1 MNGWPKPKRLK
12 GFVLLPLQLES
23 GAEPSPRVALLP
35 RIARFN
41 PASLPFRVPEALM
54 QGHEEGVYAGIAVS
68 SSTWQQGLDQELCI
82 FNNSRFPAS
91 F

>member
-12 GFVLLPLQLES
+12 GFVLSPLQLES
-23 GAEPSPRVALLP
+23 GALSSPRVALLP
-35 RIARFN
+35 RIASFN

-54 QGHEEGVYAGIAVS
+54 QGREEGVYAGIAVS
-68 SSTWQQGLDQELCI
+68 SPTWQQGLDQQLCI